1 MAARSTL
8 VQIRSR
14 QRRRTAPQRTPEH
27 VFDKDELSHDI
38 SLYCPQEVHVAET
51 KNLLLRLDPALAE
64 RLHAVAEVEGRTV
77 SDVVREAIAGHVE
90 RRQDDPAFARLVR
103 ASIDRHS
110 RLLASLAEDEV

>member
-1 MAARSTL
+1 M
-8 VQIRSR
+8 
-14 QRRRTAPQRTPEH
+14 
-27 VFDKDELSHDI
+27 
-38 SLYCPQEVHVAET
+38 AET